1 MTTNAYYDRPD
12 GETFVDKPTKPIP
25 NSDTWETM
33 STNQLLE
40 VRVALQT
47 RAWQFRNN
55 PAVIAPL
62 NTAIARC
69 EALISRKLQDSI

>member
-1 MTTNAYYDRPD
+1 
-12 GETFVDKPTKPIP
+12 
-25 NSDTWETM
+25 M
-33 STNQLLE
+33 SANQLLE